1 MSFTIRIGKKKD
13 MQDVLRL
20 IKELALFEKLPKEV
34 IISADDLISDG
45 FGDTPKFKTFIA
57 VEDNGNVIGMALFYE
72 RYSTWKGK
80 TIHLEDLMVTKTKR
94 NIGAGKALYS
104 AVLKYAYNNGYKRV
118 AWEVLN
124 WNKNAIDFYERSGA
138 LILKDWQVV
147 HMTENNLKQFIQN
160 N

>member
-45 FGDTPKFKTFIA
+45 FGDIPKFKTFIA

-138 LILKDWQVV
+138 LILNDWQVV